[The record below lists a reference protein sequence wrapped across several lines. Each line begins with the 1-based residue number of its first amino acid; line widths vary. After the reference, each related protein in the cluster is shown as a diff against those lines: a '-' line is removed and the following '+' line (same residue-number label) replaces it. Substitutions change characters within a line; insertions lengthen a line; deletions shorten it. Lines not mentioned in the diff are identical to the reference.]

1 MILLNFYFLIALPT
15 PFEGERGKSDEIR
28 KQGGGG
34 GKGGRGGRKREG
46 EGGGALN
53 LSLSETQGLQ
63 SGEGN
68 PLCDFVC
75 VLAGSLR
82 RSLV

>member
-1 MILLNFYFLIALPT
+1 MLSFNFLIAVST
-15 PFEGERGKSDEIR
+15 PNEGERDNSGEIG
-28 KQGGGG
+28 KQGIGGG
-34 GKGGRGGRKREG
+34 TGERVGRRREG
-46 EGGGALN
+46 EEGCALN